1 MSNLTKVH
9 TWSFASGL
17 DGYVSNQDVEIV
29 DVCDAVRVTSK
40 QSISTPGI
48 KRNLSVL
55 PDTDYILSV
64 KGYSNR
70 TNAFLWAMDKK
81 TGLRLT
87 TCYTYLGCQM
97 EWKSYRF
104 NTGAATNIDF
114 GVLFTTPKIGDFM
127 VLAEFEVVRCDK
139 AQIYCCPA
147 NTPAL
152 KNNTTTTTLNSSC
165 N

>member
-17 DGYVSNQDVEIV
+17 DGYISNQDVEIKG
-29 DVCDAVRVTSK
+29 VCDAILVTSK

-48 KRNLSVL
+48 KRNFSVL
-55 PDTDYILSV
+55 PNTDYILSV

-70 TNAFLWAMDKK
+70 TNAFLWAMDKN
-81 TGLRLT
+81 TGTRLT
-87 TCYTYLGCQM
+87 SCYTYLGCQM
-97 EWKSYRF
+97 CWKSYKF
-104 NTGAATNIDF
+104 NTGCATNIDF
-114 GVLFTTPKIGDFM
+114 GVLFTSPKIGDYM
-127 VLAEFEVVRCDK
+127 VLAEFELVRCDNE
-139 AQIYCCPA
+139 QLYCCPA

-152 KNNTTTTTLNSSC
+152 KNNTTTLNSSSC

>member
-17 DGYVSNQDVEIV
+17 DGYISNQDVEIKG
-29 DVCDAVRVTSK
+29 VCDAILVTSK

-48 KRNLSVL
+48 KRNFTVL

-87 TCYTYLGCQM
+87 TCYTYLGCQLC
-97 EWKSYRF
+97 WKSYRF
-104 NTGAATNIDF
+104 NTGTATNIDF
-114 GVLFTTPKIGDFM
+114 GVLFTSPKIGDFM
-127 VLAEFEVVRCDK
+127 VLSEFELVRCDK
-139 AQIYCCPA
+139 ELQNCCPT
-147 NTPAL
+147 TPVL
-152 KNNTTTTTLNSSC
+152 KNNTTTTTLNSSSC
-165 N
+165 I